1 MSSPSKL
8 NHTGNTGQFILL
20 LDRTSLL
27 QSTGHF
33 HLLTIWNISA
43 QLLLHSKRCVW
54 GSRRDIL
61 SPRAGARLRHHAPPA
76 PRCFSRLLLNPRG
89 STQSPSVGRGGPAE
103 RIRDRTTL
111 RRGIWRGEAGTRAGE
126 LWPGRAAAAL
136 AVQGGKPSGLH
147 SSQPGQAFQRSQ
159 APTDFHFV
167 FFKTDPVAVSL
178 ASTFSHFNLH
188 PVQTLQ
194 TFSTGISQGQSFS
207 L

>member
-8 NHTGNTGQFILL
+8 NHTGNTGQLILL

-27 QSTGHF
+27 QSTRHF
-33 HLLTIWNISA
+33 RLLNSWNISA
-43 QLLLHSKRCVW
+43 QLLLHLKCCVW
-54 GSRRDIL
+54 GTCRDIL
-61 SPRAGARLRHHAPPA
+61 SPRAEARLRHHAPPP
-76 PRCFSRLLLNPRG
+76 PRCFSRLLLNPR
-89 STQSPSVGRGGPAE
+89 VLYAE
-103 RIRDRTTL
+103 PERWPWRSSSADT
-111 RRGIWRGEAGTRAGE
+111 GQDHPPPWRGEAGTQAGE
-126 LWPGRAAAAL
+126 PWPGQAAAAL
-136 AVQGGKPSGLH
+136 PVQRGKPSGLH

-178 ASTFSHFNLH
+178 ASTFSRFNLR